1 MKLKYSGL
9 TASGNTHP
17 IFTRGD
23 IYRDQYGGTVMIKG
37 VEERRVTY
45 RREGYEYDCV
55 MPVYQ
60 FRRDFSLVQ
69 TAPHNVSTSNAVA
82 RANIQKLK
90 TMINGFRGKNETGT
104 ERKTAVTRHKT
115 QRNRSHYFCG

>member
-9 TASGNTHP
+9 TASGKTRTK
-17 IFTRGD
+17 FMRGD
-23 IYRDQYGGTVMIKG
+23 IYRDKYGGTVTIKG

-45 RREGYEYDCV
+45 RRDGYEYDCV

-69 TAPHNVSTSNAVA
+69 NA
-82 RANIQKLK
+82 
-90 TMINGFRGKNETGT
+90 TRGKPTSREKARENIKKIKSMLSASRG
-104 ERKTAVTRHKT
+104 KK
-115 QRNRSHYFCG
+115 

>member
-9 TASGNTHP
+9 TASGNTHHK
-17 IFTRGD
+17 FTRGD

-37 VEERRVTY
+37 VAGRCVTY

-69 TAPHNVSTSNAVA
+69 AAPRSKPTSREKA
-82 RANIQKLK
+82 RANIQEIRKML
-90 TMINGFRGKNETGT
+90 NVFRGK
-104 ERKTAVTRHKT
+104 K
-115 QRNRSHYFCG
+115 

>member
-1 MKLKYSGL
+1 MGMKNTGVN
-9 TASGNTHP
+9 ASGP
-17 IFTRGD
+17 ARPEIRPGD
-23 IYRDQYGGTVMIKG
+23 IFRDNYGGVVEIKG
-37 VEERRVTY
+37 VAERRITY

-69 TAPHNVSTSNAVA
+69 TAPHNVPTSNARA

-90 TMINGFRGKNETGT
+90 TMVNGFRGK
-104 ERKTAVTRHKT
+104 K
-115 QRNRSHYFCG
+115 

>member
-17 IFTRGD
+17 KFTRGD

-60 FRRDFSLVQ
+60 FDRDFSLVQ
-69 TAPHNVSTSNAVA
+69 ASQRSKPTSREKA
-82 RANIQKLK
+82 RANIQEIKKML
-90 TMINGFRGKNETGT
+90 NVFRGK
-104 ERKTAVTRHKT
+104 K
-115 QRNRSHYFCG
+115 

>member
-1 MKLKYSGL
+1 SGL

-17 IFTRGD
+17 KFTRGD

-69 TAPHNVSTSNAVA
+69 AAPRSKPTSRKKA
-82 RANIQKLK
+82 RANIQEIKKML
-90 TMINGFRGKNETGT
+90 NVFRGK
-104 ERKTAVTRHKT
+104 K
-115 QRNRSHYFCG
+115 

>member
-17 IFTRGD
+17 KFTRGD

-37 VEERRVTY
+37 VEELRVIY

-60 FRRDFSLVQ
+60 FRRDFSLIQ
-69 TAPHNVSTSNAVA
+69 ATPRKQPTSNAKA
-82 RANIQKLK
+82 RANIQKMK
-90 TMINGFRGKNETGT
+90 NMINAFRGK
-104 ERKTAVTRHKT
+104 K
-115 QRNRSHYFCG
+115 

>member
-17 IFTRGD
+17 KFTRGD

-37 VEERRVTY
+37 VEERRVIY

-60 FRRDFSLVQ
+60 FQRDFTLVDHRETVNQ
-69 TAPHNVSTSNAVA
+69 NRAA
-82 RANIQKLK
+82 RYIRKICEMMV
-90 TMINGFRGKNETGT
+90 TGGK
-104 ERKTAVTRHKT
+104 K
-115 QRNRSHYFCG
+115 

>member
-9 TASGNTHP
+9 TASGPAQPEFMN
-17 IFTRGD
+17 GD
-23 IYRDQYGGTVMIKG
+23 IYRDKYGGMVTIKG
-37 VEERRVTY
+37 VAERRITY

-69 TAPHNVSTSNAVA
+69 NA
-82 RANIQKLK
+82 
-90 TMINGFRGKNETGT
+90 TRGKPTSREKARENIKKIKSMLSASRG
-104 ERKTAVTRHKT
+104 KK
-115 QRNRSHYFCG
+115 

>member
-17 IFTRGD
+17 KFTRGD

-60 FRRDFSLVQ
+60 FRRDFLWYRPRRITCPPATPGHGQ
-69 TAPHNVSTSNAVA
+69 TS
-82 RANIQKLK
+82 
-90 TMINGFRGKNETGT
+90 
-104 ERKTAVTRHKT
+104 
-115 QRNRSHYFCG
+115 RS

>member
-17 IFTRGD
+17 KFTRGD

-37 VEERRVTY
+37 VEERRVIY

-60 FRRDFSLVQ
+60 FRRDFTLVGHRKDVNQ
-69 TAPHNVSTSNAVA
+69 KRAASHIRKIREMLVA
-82 RANIQKLK
+82 
-90 TMINGFRGKNETGT
+90 GGK
-104 ERKTAVTRHKT
+104 K
-115 QRNRSHYFCG
+115 